1 MNVVSQTV
9 VNSQALPILFGDDK
23 LMTIAISDQNNVNYT
38 DPGLFSVIFTIYH
51 LKTNDQGIFTLDYQ
65 LQQELKPCTI
75 NDVAFNPNLIVK
87 IVKTFLLEV
96 G

>member
-1 MNVVSQTV
+1 VVSQTV

-51 LKTNDQGIFTLDYQ
+51 DNKLSGNFHIRLSNTTRIKTFDNR
-65 LQQELKPCTI
+65 
-75 NDVAFNPNLIVK
+75 DVAFNPNLIVK